1 MARKTKPRG
10 FKQRYAVLGEGITEQ
25 WYLTHLKKF
34 KDYRFSIKPSLFA
47 DIGLEKAERFID
59 ELIDSGFDHITFLTD
74 YDTIVLQDKQ
84 EKFEQLVNRYKD
96 FDEVLIC
103 DSMPSIEIWFLLHF
117 TFTTQEFV
125 DYESIKRVLR
135 RYLPGYEKTKKYLES
150 EGWFESLVQEE
161 GLEKARKNAKR
172 LLKRRSEENVG
183 KHFPFTKMPLAIEQ
197 FEKQKNE

>member
-1 MARKTKPRG
+1 MARKTKERG

-25 WYLTHLKKF
+25 WYLTHLKKY

-47 DIGLEKAERFID
+47 DIGLERAERFID
-59 ELIDSGFDHITFLTD
+59 ELIDGGCDHITFLTD
-74 YDTIVLQDKQ
+74 YDTIVSQGKQD
-84 EKFEQLVNRYKD
+84 KFEQLVNRYKD

-117 TFTTQEFV
+117 NYTTQEFV

-135 RYLPGYEKTKKYLES
+135 RNLPGYDKTKKYLEN
-150 EGWFESLVQEE
+150 EGWFESLIQEE
-161 GLEKARKNAKR
+161 GLEKAQENAKR
-172 LLKRRSEENVG
+172 LLKQHSEGDVG